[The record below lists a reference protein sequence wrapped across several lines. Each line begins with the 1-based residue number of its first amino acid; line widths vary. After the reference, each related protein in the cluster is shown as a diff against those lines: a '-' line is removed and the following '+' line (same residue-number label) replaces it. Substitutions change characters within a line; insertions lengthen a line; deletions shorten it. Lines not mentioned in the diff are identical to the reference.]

1 MSAGSKSVV
10 TLPKALLVVLL
21 SFTVACGADH
31 DKLVIDPEPR
41 PDRPGEVQE
50 DAAAAEILIEV
61 AEAEQEA
68 VESRES
74 VETGPDESAIGPF
87 RVGGDIERP
96 RHLGD
101 RPPIEGLTAMMRS
114 GDYAWGACIFQVTI
128 SEKGEVGDVD
138 SSNRRIWRQKS
149 GRSLRRQCRT
159 GGSARRLAPVNR
171 LLSTTTWSSII
182 VPTRGSAATT
192 GEPSRRP

>member
-128 SEKGEVGDVD
+128 SEKGEVGDVEFLKPED
-138 SSNRRIWRQKS
+138 LASEVREVIAEAVQDWRFS
-149 GRSLRRQCRT
+149 P
-159 GGSARRLAPVNR
+159 A
-171 LLSTTTWSSII
+171 
-182 VPTRGSAATT
+182 TRA
-192 GEPSRRP
+192 GEPIAVYYNLVIHHCPYQRVRGDDG